1 MLAVIDT
8 GGALDPAGATA
19 MPPWH
24 ADGILCGAAMPK
36 RAPTRIAQ
44 LVASVSGRF
53 PHQILRIVVLP
64 RAFHDALRVVEDP
77 LSASRIRSIS
87 LRLREFCAPDE
98 GGFSAQGTAI
108 SLVSFPQVLMEPE
121 LAIVVIET
129 GKVRRILP
137 EPALGQSVSR
147 SWTCCCGIAQ
157 FTSVAVFLAMH

>member
-1 MLAVIDT
+1 LT
-8 GGALDPAGATA
+8 PGAHLIP
-19 MPPWH
+19 
-24 ADGILCGAAMPK
+24 
-36 RAPTRIAQ
+36 RAPRQCRPGTRTGFSAEPQ
-44 LVASVSGRF
+44 CRSAPRHELRNLLPAFQDDSRT
-53 PHQILRIVVLP
+53 RIVVLP